1 MRFAAEMHSKWENP
15 HVWRNS
21 HFSQD
26 DDHNKQKG
34 EWIHLVLLGMANR
47 CQMGING
54 PPNVLLQKAFFSAQ
68 YFADILSNICII
80 SLRKYFW
87 MEKYIICRMTS
98 LWWSLWR
105 PPNHKK
111 KKTAEGKY
119 SRSIELVRGTLAGIS
134 NQQMRLTTCS
144 TRPQVRAERNSKF
157 CRRNLSTFS
166 PLLSLLGSPG
176 DWDSLALKF
185 PLSPYHL
192 RAWLEFF
199 PLNNIWCGE
208 A

>member
-26 DDHNKQKG
+26 EDHNKQKG

-68 YFADILSNICII
+68 YFADILSNTCII
-80 SLRKYFW
+80 SENIFW
-87 MEKYIICRMTS
+87 MKKDIMTS
-98 LWWSLWR
+98 LWWSIWL
-105 PPNHKK
+105 PPNHQK

-119 SRSIELVRGTLAGIS
+119 SRSIELVGGTLAGIS

-144 TRPQVRAERNSKF
+144 TKPQVRAERNSKF
-157 CRRNLSTFS
+157 CRRNLSTF
-166 PLLSLLGSPG
+166 PHFC
-176 DWDSLALKF
+176 WF
-185 PLSPYHL
+185 
-192 RAWLEFF
+192 
-199 PLNNIWCGE
+199 
-208 A
+208 

>member
-1 MRFAAEMHSKWENP
+1 MRFAAEMHSKWENL

-26 DDHNKQKG
+26 EDHNKQKG

-87 MEKYIICRMTS
+87 MEKYTICRMTS
-98 LWWSLWR
+98 FWWSLGL

-166 PLLSLLGSPG
+166 HFC
-176 DWDSLALKF
+176 WF
-185 PLSPYHL
+185 
-192 RAWLEFF
+192 
-199 PLNNIWCGE
+199 
-208 A
+208 